1 MSPTENVTLLIHQ
14 LKSEHAA
21 KYKKGIYHF
30 TQTSLAYNS
39 NRIEG
44 SKLSHEHTI
53 NLFNTHTI
61 LSNGDEVIDSNDII
75 ETMNHFRAF
84 DFILNNYAVPTDEE
98 IVKHLH
104 KILKSNTTDAD
115 NDWFNVGEYKS
126 LPNTIGDK
134 ETCPPNKVADE
145 ISRLLDSYNK
155 LSQHDLHSLLRF
167 HVDFEAI
174 HPFQDGNGRVGRL
187 LLFKDCL
194 AFGIIPFIIDNEH
207 KQFYYRGLREFYREP
222 GYLTDTCLSAQD
234 KYTAYCKHFVKDF
247 S

>member
-1 MSPTENVTLLIHQ
+1 MSPQENVQRLIHQ
-14 LKSEHAA
+14 LKTEQAA
-21 KYKKGIYHF
+21 KYKNGIYHY

-61 LSNGDEVIDSNDII
+61 LSSGDEVIDSNDII

-84 DFILNNYAVPTDEE
+84 DYILKNYDQPTDENF
-98 IVKHLH
+98 IKQLH
-104 KILKSNTTDAD
+104 KILKANTTDAD
-115 NDWFNVGEYKS
+115 LDWFNVGEYKG
-126 LPNTIGDK
+126 LPNQNIRSH
-134 ETCPPNKVADE
+134 NF
-145 ISRLLDSYNK
+145 
-155 LSQHDLHSLLRF
+155 HDLLKF

-194 AFGIIPFIIDNEH
+194 AFGIVPFIIDNDH
-207 KQFYYRGLREFYREP
+207 KQFYYRCLREFYREP

-247 S
+247 I